1 MGDEFRQMI
10 AGIVNRFILCR
21 DSAVD
26 DDLQEGELVKL
37 KFNGTVAILQVIGAR
52 RHPFD
57 GGLEI
62 FSQNL
67 LVDRVE
73 ASERLLA
80 DVVLWYVALID
91 ETFGDIGHAWTIE
104 MLHDDLIEQLNIAL
118 VLKQLETG
126 RNGCVVL
133 VEVAID
139 GFADFADG
147 ALFLGIYRDNEK
159 YYKIQTPMKSYV
171 QVFVFCRKSIQ
182 LLLDSFEWTSDV
194 AHLLWRERRIDW
206 H

>member
-10 AGIVNRFILCR
+10 ASIVNRFILCR

-52 RHPFD
+52 RYPFD

-73 ASERLLA
+73 ASEWLLA

-104 MLHDDLIEQLNIAL
+104 MLDDDLIEQLNIAI
-118 VLKQLETG
+118 VLKELETG
-126 RNGCVVL
+126 RDGRVVL

-147 ALFLGIYRDNEK
+147 ALFFWVE
-159 YYKIQTPMKSYV
+159 
-171 QVFVFCRKSIQ
+171 
-182 LLLDSFEWTSDV
+182 
-194 AHLLWRERRIDW
+194 
-206 H
+206 